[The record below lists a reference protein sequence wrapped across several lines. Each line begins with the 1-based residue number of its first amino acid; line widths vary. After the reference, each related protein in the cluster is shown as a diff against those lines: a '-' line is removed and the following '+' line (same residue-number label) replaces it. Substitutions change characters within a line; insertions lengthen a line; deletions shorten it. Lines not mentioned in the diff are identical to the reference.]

1 MSNEVS
7 PERTPATYGEMVED
21 TPRESTPVL
30 SMYDIK
36 GMKND
41 LTELAETYGRDLAF
55 YEHAKTGFQSSYQT
69 YRHFETD
76 LPQTFHDIAK
86 KERRLAADKT
96 EKAAIQADPVGY
108 MNKKLAEG
116 AKTNEVEEEMESQI
130 SWLTEK
136 ILETEGLLNSLRKTP
151 ETLARAKE
159 GMIED
164 VGKLALLEKR
174 NRKTLRKIRKL
185 TKELAKA
192 EKESR

>member
-1 MSNEVS
+1 
-7 PERTPATYGEMVED
+7 MVD
-21 TPRESTPVL
+21 R
-30 SMYDIK
+30 
-36 GMKND
+36 
-41 LTELAETYGRDLAF
+41 
-55 YEHAKTGFQSSYQT
+55 
-69 YRHFETD
+69 
-76 LPQTFHDIAK
+76 
-86 KERRLAADKT
+86 
-96 EKAAIQADPVGY
+96 
-108 MNKKLAEG
+108 
-116 AKTNEVEEEMESQI
+116 
-130 SWLTEK
+130 K